1 MKHTKKILGTMLLT
15 AAAVVATSCVD
26 DSKLLFS
33 VEKPTSIADMEY
45 LNAYDALKTYVN
57 SSANPD
63 FKLGIALA
71 ANDYIAGGLVTR
83 LANSN
88 FHDMTAG
95 NAMKYASCV
104 ADDGSMNFGTVENS
118 VSYTHLIISSI
129 TQYGKDEKSG
139 TENISN
145 SAYRYTYN
153 VSGQFDYQNTFNEDH
168 NVFGMILANAWQTQR
183 SGHYHRTTNA
193 NLGFQASYNYQHKY
207 YADFS
212 VAMPYSTTVSYTHLS
227 NMIINRQIINLKR
240 LIDYEMQVR

>member
-33 VEKPTSIADMEY
+33 VDKPASIADMEY
-45 LNAYDALKTYVN
+45 LNAYDVLKAYVN

-83 LANSN
+83 LVNSN

-104 ADDGSMNFGTVENS
+104 GNDGTMNFDAVQNF
-118 VSYTHLIISSI
+118 VSAAKAGGLTIYGHTLAWHAQQNNKYLNGLIAPIPLPVDPNAANNFCI
-129 TQYGKDEKSG
+129 LQCRMREKTLGKQKF
-139 TENISN
+139 I
-145 SAYRYTYN
+145 
-153 VSGQFDYQNTFNEDH
+153 
-168 NVFGMILANAWQTQR
+168 MI
-183 SGHYHRTTNA
+183 
-193 NLGFQASYNYQHKY
+193 
-207 YADFS
+207 
-212 VAMPYSTTVSYTHLS
+212 
-227 NMIINRQIINLKR
+227 
-240 LIDYEMQVR
+240 

>member
-33 VEKPTSIADMEY
+33 VDKPASIADMEY

-88 FHDMTAG
+88 FHD
-95 NAMKYASCV
+95 SREC
-104 ADDGSMNFGTVENS
+104 
-118 VSYTHLIISSI
+118 
-129 TQYGKDEKSG
+129 
-139 TENISN
+139 
-145 SAYRYTYN
+145 
-153 VSGQFDYQNTFNEDH
+153 NE
-168 NVFGMILANAWQTQR
+168 
-183 SGHYHRTTNA
+183 
-193 NLGFQASYNYQHKY
+193 
-207 YADFS
+207 
-212 VAMPYSTTVSYTHLS
+212 
-227 NMIINRQIINLKR
+227 
-240 LIDYEMQVR
+240 VRFVCG

>member
-104 ADDGSMNFGTVENS
+104 ADDGSMNFGTVENF
-118 VSYTHLIISSI
+118 VSAAKAGGLTI
-129 TQYGKDEKSG
+129 YGHTLGWHAQQNNKYLNGLLKDK
-139 TENISN
+139 
-145 SAYRYTYN
+145 
-153 VSGQFDYQNTFNEDH
+153 
-168 NVFGMILANAWQTQR
+168 
-183 SGHYHRTTNA
+183 
-193 NLGFQASYNYQHKY
+193 
-207 YADFS
+207 
-212 VAMPYSTTVSYTHLS
+212 
-227 NMIINRQIINLKR
+227 
-240 LIDYEMQVR
+240 EMDVDPI

>member
-95 NAMKYASCV
+95 NAMMYAS
-104 ADDGSMNFGTVENS
+104 
-118 VSYTHLIISSI
+118 
-129 TQYGKDEKSG
+129 
-139 TENISN
+139 
-145 SAYRYTYN
+145 
-153 VSGQFDYQNTFNEDH
+153 
-168 NVFGMILANAWQTQR
+168 
-183 SGHYHRTTNA
+183 
-193 NLGFQASYNYQHKY
+193 
-207 YADFS
+207 
-212 VAMPYSTTVSYTHLS
+212 
-227 NMIINRQIINLKR
+227 
-240 LIDYEMQVR
+240 